1 MVPYSRGTTGNTC
14 TMRLQFVEVRGIEP
28 LSKQIFKKR
37 SSIKLGVKIGCI
49 NDSTL
54 IFGIKKPPIK
64 GAG

>member
-1 MVPYSRGTTGNTC
+1 
-14 TMRLQFVEVRGIEP
+14 VEVRGIEP